1 MEVSTII
8 LFPLLVNNDNK
19 NNQLSTFFFYLHST
33 NGKRQ
38 KKKKNLQI
46 RKLPSYDY
54 ARSAD
59 FLYKHQAK
67 LELKYAVR

>member
-1 MEVSTII
+1 MV
-8 LFPLLVNNDNK
+8 K
-19 NNQLSTFFFYLHST
+19 
-33 NGKRQ
+33 G

-46 RKLPSYDY
+46 HKLPSYDY